1 MKAHE
6 EYLFKQPLQ
15 KINDSNYRIGSDL
28 EGVIIDGILHI
39 RQLGVANYTT
49 CSSFSLFEKDISL
62 LSKSIPLFPR
72 RPKVRAMTVEEFE
85 HIYKDNAICRKCF
98 AQLDFSE
105 SLMEYL

>member
-1 MKAHE
+1 MKAHA
-6 EYLFKQPLQ
+6 EYLFKQPLH
-15 KINDSNYRIGSDL
+15 KINDSKYRIGSDL
-28 EGVIIDGILHI
+28 EAVVIDGILHI

-62 LSKSIPLFPR
+62 LSKSIPFFPS

-85 HIYKDNAICRKCF
+85 RMYKDNVICRKCF